1 MCVSC
6 FSASCASPAA
16 ASGRG
21 PLVCERSGRQRAAN
35 GSAASALLTWSWLKR
50 RTSPDVI
57 SAQRVFDG
65 MRFAGEAL
73 SVLVFA
79 PRYPD
84 LAMIFKGLEGAIR
97 CALPCPSPPLVP
109 VSISLIMC
117 YYGVLF
123 SSDLICVAGRPLALF
138 SADASPSNIILLC
151 PGSPLSF
158 EKGSRVF
165 KMWTGSRA
173 IQGVSNASR
182 SARLLNAKQTVEQI
196 KIKGSRLARC
206 PHMPGAAVTV
216 NHGSAASMLIVA
228 SIPPSSGEGGHFY
241 CVGASLWQ
249 RCTLAEDLLEPM
261 ERSLPLGLGGYGEEV
276 CVLQVS
282 PEDKIDVVKS
292 ASP

>member
-1 MCVSC
+1 M
-6 FSASCASPAA
+6 
-16 ASGRG
+16 
-21 PLVCERSGRQRAAN
+21 
-35 GSAASALLTWSWLKR
+35 
-50 RTSPDVI
+50 
-57 SAQRVFDG
+57 
-65 MRFAGEAL
+65 
-73 SVLVFA
+73 LVFA

-138 SADASPSNIILLC
+138 SADASPSNIILPC

-196 KIKGSRLARC
+196 KIKGSSLARLARC

-228 SIPPSSGEGGHFY
+228 SIPPSSSEGTPPPTFT
-241 CVGASLWQ
+241 VW
-249 RCTLAEDLLEPM
+249 E
-261 ERSLPLGLGGYGEEV
+261 LGGGYGEEV
-276 CVLQVS
+276 CVLQAS